1 MMFEIHESHEF
12 YQRLK
17 TLCSMFGALTVQTTT
32 TPRYLSRAFIHHNY
46 HDNTSYTETVC

>member
-12 YQRLK
+12 YRRLK
-17 TLCSMFGALTVQTTT
+17 TPCSMFGGLTVQTTIH
-32 TPRYLSRAFIHHNY
+32 RYLSRAFIHHNY